1 MAENDIVFSKWPEM
15 TLTQNDL
22 ILILDYIFFE
32 KLLLRF
38 KVLVIKWID
47 IISAS
52 KNISLC
58 IFENSF

>member
-1 MAENDIVFSKWPEM
+1 M

-22 ILILDYIFFE
+22 ILILDYISFE

>member
-1 MAENDIVFSKWPEM
+1 MAENDIAFSKWPEM
-15 TLTQNDL
+15 TLTQNDP
-22 ILILDYIFFE
+22 ILILDYIFF

-38 KVLVIKWID
+38 KMLIIKWID
-47 IISAS
+47 IVFAS